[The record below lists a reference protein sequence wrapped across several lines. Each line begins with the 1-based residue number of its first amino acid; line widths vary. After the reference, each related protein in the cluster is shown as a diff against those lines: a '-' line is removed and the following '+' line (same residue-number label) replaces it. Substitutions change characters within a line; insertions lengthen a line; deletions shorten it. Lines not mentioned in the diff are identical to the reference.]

1 MTSAI
6 RRSRALLRSWMP
18 LRYVWGLSSC
28 SSLTLLT
35 LCVCRASA
43 CQNDSKILAWSSRKK
58 ESIVDEGTSESQRGL
73 CQERAKRALCSY
85 DTESLS
91 RTPSKVRTFPLLSS
105 APLSPALPSPHVMSL
120 PFYPPSLLQT
130 RNEERTLGKK
140 SHSDSVLLE
149 KESCSQRG

>member
-35 LCVCRASA
+35 LCVCRACA
-43 CQNDSKILAWSSRKK
+43 CQNYSKILAWSSRKK

-91 RTPSKVRTFPLLSS
+91 RTPSKVRTFPLLPS
-105 APLSPALPSPHVMSL
+105 PLLSPPLMSCPSPSIL
-120 PFYPPSLLQT
+120 SLLQT